1 MKFKFASEFN
11 ILIQICFETLLAG
24 LSEGT
29 NQLSLTPN
37 FLTALVCDDVM
48 KFSKVFARNTKKSWQ
63 VCTTSQIG
71 LIGEKQ
77 TNGDTSLFYPAP
89 PPPPPQT

>member
-48 KFSKVFARNTKKSWQ
+48 KFSKVFTRNTKKSWQ

-71 LIGEKQ
+71 LIGS
-77 TNGDTSLFYPAP
+77 GCLI
-89 PPPPPQT
+89 